1 MDSLASPW
9 QWSHVVFPHAEQ
21 SMIAV
26 AVLGAGRIGK
36 IHARNVAQNPRCR
49 LVAVADPVESAAKS
63 LADALGC
70 KASASAGATIA
81 RDDVDAIVIGTPTDT
96 HIDFTLEG
104 ARRGKAVLC
113 EKPID
118 LDIRKADAAVAEIER
133 LKAKVMIAFNRRFDP
148 SAAALKR
155 AILDGAVGAVHQI
168 VITSRDPSPPP
179 PTYTSSGGIFRDMTI
194 HDFDM
199 ARFLLGEEPVEVLAS
214 ASCLVDPAIG
224 KTGDYDT
231 LMVILKTKSGS
242 QCHINNSRKAVYGYD
257 QRFEIFGSKG
267 MLLNDNLRATTLRR
281 YTEAETETRE
291 PLLNFFLERY
301 DAAYRLALDAFI
313 NAVENGKPMPVTA
326 RDGRQALRLADAALE
341 SAETGR
347 LVKV

>member
-1 MDSLASPW
+1 MLR
-9 QWSHVVFPHAEQ
+9 
-21 SMIAV
+21 V

-36 IHARNVAQNPRCR
+36 IHARNVTLNPRCK
-49 LVAVADPVESAAKS
+49 LVAIADPIEAAAKS
-63 LADALGC
+63 LADSLGC
-70 KASASAGATIA
+70 ESSASAGATIA
-81 RDDVDAIVIGTPTDT
+81 RKDVDAIVIGTPTDT
-96 HIDFTLEG
+96 HIDFTLEA
-104 ARRGKAVLC
+104 ARRSKAVLC

-118 LDIRKADAAVAEIER
+118 LDIKKADAAVAEIEK

-148 SAAALKR
+148 SAAALKK
-155 AILDGAVGAVHQI
+155 AIGDGAVGTIHQV

-179 PTYTSSGGIFRDMTI
+179 ATYTGSGGIFRDMTI

-199 ARFLLGEEPVEVLAS
+199 ARFLLGEEPIEVMAS
-214 ASCLVDPAIG
+214 ATCLVDPAIG
-224 KTGDYDT
+224 AAGDYDT
-231 LMVILKTKSGS
+231 LMAILKTKSGS

-257 QRFEIFGSKG
+257 QRFEVFGSKG
-267 MLLNDNLRATTLRR
+267 MLLNDNLRATTLRA
-281 YTEAETETRE
+281 YTERETETQA

-301 DAAYRLALDAFI
+301 EAAYRLELDAFVD
-313 NAVENGKPMPVTA
+313 AVIEGRPMPVSA